1 MGVRRRWSNP
11 WPRRLGDL
19 GWWLVH
25 QLAVGELRAGDG
37 HLSVLRTA
45 ALGVVA
51 RMATRCLRLAWLPVL
66 GVMVAA
72 CGSGASH
79 SSAPPTAA
87 ATSAPHAS
95 SASEP
100 AASGSEAHFSFRSD
114 ALVTMREYSPA
125 SLLWQTVS
133 VNENGAAVLTTL
145 IGEQTGATQKSFQL
159 SARQA
164 AALRRLV
171 AGARTVRPP
180 RPNDPHAMLYTLH
193 IAGLPGENLEGRTPP
208 RLTALVT
215 FLGNLMLTECC

>member
-1 MGVRRRWSNP
+1 MSVLRWWSNP
-11 WPRRLGDL
+11 RPQRPCHF
-19 GWWLVH
+19 GWWPVH
-25 QLAVGELRAGDG
+25 QPAAGELRAGDG

-45 ALGVVA
+45 ALGIVA
-51 RMATRCLRLAWLPVL
+51 RMATRYLRLTWLPVL
-66 GVMVAA
+66 VIMVAA

-79 SSAPPTAA
+79 SSGPPTAA
-87 ATSAPHAS
+87 ATSAPQAS

-100 AASGSEAHFSFRSD
+100 SASGSETHFSFRSD
-114 ALVTMREYSPA
+114 ALVTMREYSPE

-133 VNENGAAVLTTL
+133 VNANGAAVLTTL

-180 RPNDPHAMLYTLH
+180 RPNDPRATLYTLH
-193 IAGLPGENLEGRTPP
+193 IAGLPAENLEGRTPP
-208 RLTALVT
+208 RLTALAT
-215 FLGNLMLTECC
+215 FLANLMLTECC